1 MTKSRQKVAD
11 QICTKAEFHLLTII
25 VNHHSVETIL
35 GKHDGDLGAG
45 ERGGGWGASKEREQG
60 EIPGFD
66 YRVDMSSE
74 GDGSQRC

>member
-25 VNHHSVETIL
+25 VNHHLVETIL

-45 ERGGGWGASKEREQG
+45 ERGGGPQKRENKEKYLGLIIE
-60 EIPGFD
+60 
-66 YRVDMSSE
+66 
-74 GDGSQRC
+74 